1 VKEKYDIKCGARN
14 QSEGDKSVQNRKKG
28 KQSVVKAGHQER
40 AVVRGNGNP
49 GLSDME
55 MDVTDDEDY
64 GGLVMATGGV
74 RRSGRIKRART
85 NSEMEETGFERA
97 KRARTAGQG
106 KAAST
111 STSISSQVNR
121 QGSGESM
128 GRTRRM
134 KNSSRGRGKW
144 E

>member
-1 VKEKYDIKCGARN
+1 VKEKYDIHCGARN
-14 QSEGDKSVQNRKKG
+14 QSDGDKSVQNRRKG

-40 AVVRGNGNP
+40 AVVQGNESP

-64 GGLVMATGGV
+64 GGLVMTTGGV

-85 NSEMEETGFERA
+85 NSQMEETGFERA

-111 STSISSQVNR
+111 SISSQVNR
-121 QGSGESM
+121 EGSGESM

-134 KNSSRGRGKW
+134 KNSSRGRGKR